1 VRCRYKTL
9 RATGQIQDFSI
20 TCENW
25 EKKERGKERR
35 DLDDVV
41 FLQVLGG
48 GVNPERH
55 DNVIRRQRRLGED
68 GRPTSMGDG
77 GDRRQWDW
85 SLGLGEGGA
94 RVSYIG
100 GFLAEG
106 HGEGVE
112 AQCGGEGTVQRG

>member
-1 VRCRYKTL
+1 
-9 RATGQIQDFSI
+9 
-20 TCENW
+20 
-25 EKKERGKERR
+25 
-35 DLDDVV
+35 
-41 FLQVLGG
+41 
-48 GVNPERH
+48 
-55 DNVIRRQRRLGED
+55 VIRRQRRLGED

-100 GFLAEG
+100 VFLAEG